1 MKNTITTETLPTPD
15 QYIDLLDNNI
25 ALSLMLSNQSE
36 AIEAVRQSL
45 PSIEK
50 AVSEIFNTLSSNK
63 KSKLI
68 YVGAGTS
75 ARIAVQDGVE
85 LYPTFNWPKKRISYI
100 IAGGDKALTRSIE
113 GAEDLENEKVEYL
126 VKSKIRDID
135 VVIGLAASGSTKFT
149 VKIIKLAKS
158 LGALT
163 IGVSNN
169 ENSILE
175 KASNIPILLNTGM
188 EIVAGSTRL
197 KAGTAQKIC
206 LNLIST
212 LVMTRLGNVKNGM
225 MNNLVVT
232 NAKLKNRRKLIN
244 QKLNSIKKGH

>member
-36 AIEAVRQSL
+36 AIEAIRQSL

-50 AVSEIFNTLSSNK
+50 AVSEIFNTLSNNK

-85 LYPTFNWPKKRISYI
+85 LYPTFNWPKKRVSYI
-100 IAGGDKALTRSIE
+100 IAGGDMALTRSIE

-244 QKLNSIKKGH
+244 QKLNSI

>member
-1 MKNTITTETLPTPD
+1 MKNIITTETLPSPD

-25 ALSLMLSNQSE
+25 ALSLMLNNQSE

-50 AVSEIFNTLSSNK
+50 AVSQIFDTLSNNK
-63 KSKLI
+63 KSKLV

-85 LYPTFNWPKKRISYI
+85 LYPTFNWPKKRITYI
-100 IAGGDKALTRSIE
+100 IAGGNKALTKSIE
-113 GAEDLENEKVEYL
+113 GAEDLEDEKVESL

-169 ENSILE
+169 KNSILE

-232 NAKLKNRRKLIN
+232 NTKLKRRRELII
-244 QKLNSIKKGH
+244 QKLNSV

>member
-1 MKNTITTETLPTPD
+1 MKNTVTTETLPTPD
-15 QYIDLLDNNI
+15 QYIDLLDNNV

-50 AVSEIFNTLSSNK
+50 AVSEIFNTLSNNK

-85 LYPTFNWPKKRISYI
+85 LYPTFNWPKKRVSYI
-100 IAGGDKALTRSIE
+100 IAGGDMALTRSIE

-212 LVMTRLGNVKNGM
+212 LVMARLGNVKNGM

-232 NAKLKNRRKLIN
+232 NVKLKNRRKLIN
-244 QKLNSIKKGH
+244 QKLNSI

>member
-1 MKNTITTETLPTPD
+1 MKKVITTETLPSPD

-25 ALSLMLSNQSE
+25 ALSLMLNNQSE

-50 AVSEIFNTLSSNK
+50 AVSEIFNTLSNNK

-85 LYPTFNWPKKRISYI
+85 LYPTFNWPKKRITYI

-113 GAEDLENEKVEYL
+113 GAEDLENEKVESL

-169 ENSILE
+169 KNSILE

-232 NAKLKNRRKLIN
+232 NTKLKRRRELII
-244 QKLNSIKKGH
+244 QKLNSV

>member
-1 MKNTITTETLPTPD
+1 MKNTVTTETLPTPD
-15 QYIDLLDNNI
+15 QYIDLLDNNV

-50 AVSEIFNTLSSNK
+50 AVSEIFNTLSNNK
-63 KSKLI
+63 KSRII

-212 LVMTRLGNVKNGM
+212 LVMARLGNVKNGM

-232 NAKLKNRRKLIN
+232 NVKLKNRRKLIN
-244 QKLNSIKKGH
+244 QKLNSI

>member
-1 MKNTITTETLPTPD
+1 MKNTVTTETLPTPD
-15 QYIDLLDNNI
+15 QYIDLLDNNV

-244 QKLNSIKKGH
+244 QKLNSI